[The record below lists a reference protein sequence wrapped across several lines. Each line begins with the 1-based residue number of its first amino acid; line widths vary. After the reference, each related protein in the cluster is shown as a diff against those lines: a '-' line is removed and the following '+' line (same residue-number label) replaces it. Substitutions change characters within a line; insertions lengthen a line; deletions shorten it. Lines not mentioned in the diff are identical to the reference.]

1 MKKEQ
6 RDSLLQQ
13 LQVELI
19 KIHWTVNT
27 VNKKFTDDELE
38 NLLDLIETLKDEEN
52 VTNEWLSVQS

>member
-52 VTNEWLSVQS
+52 VTNE